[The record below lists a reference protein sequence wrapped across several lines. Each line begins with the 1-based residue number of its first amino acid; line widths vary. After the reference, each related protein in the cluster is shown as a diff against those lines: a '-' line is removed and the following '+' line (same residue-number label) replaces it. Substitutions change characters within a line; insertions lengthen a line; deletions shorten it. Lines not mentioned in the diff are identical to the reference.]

1 MQILGATFEFC
12 AKFQIKTNSDWSKHS
27 FPVFTLAHTKSKQIK
42 RRQIWFGHLI
52 FASSQNIIKN
62 LIFNEY
68 LNKYKKNI
76 WYRIAECNWIFAIL
90 DYGFSK
96 DYELMIS
103 PEIWTAIT

>member
-52 FASSQNIIKN
+52 FVASQNIIEN
-62 LIFNEY
+62 RIFN
-68 LNKYKKNI
+68 KNPNVQ
-76 WYRIAECNWIFAIL
+76 WC
-90 DYGFSK
+90 SK
-96 DYELMIS
+96 TES
-103 PEIWTAIT
+103 

>member
-52 FASSQNIIKN
+52 FASSQNILKN
-62 LIFNEY
+62 LIFSDFFAEHVVIEY
-68 LNKYKKNI
+68 WLCPNPPLLSQ
-76 WYRIAECNWIFAIL
+76 YRP
-90 DYGFSK
+90 K
-96 DYELMIS
+96 
-103 PEIWTAIT
+103 